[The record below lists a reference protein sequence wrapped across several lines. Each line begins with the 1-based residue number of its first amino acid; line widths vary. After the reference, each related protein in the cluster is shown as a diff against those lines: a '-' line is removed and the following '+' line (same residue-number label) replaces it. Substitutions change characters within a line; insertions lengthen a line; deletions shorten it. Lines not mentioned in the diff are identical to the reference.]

1 MLNNNGGVIDD
12 CIITKHGEDEY
23 YMVTNAGCR
32 EKDVKFIKDEAA
44 NLIVLITIRLKNII
58 SYSRS

>member
-1 MLNNNGGVIDD
+1 MLLNNNGGVIDD

-32 EKDVKFIKDEAA
+32 EKDVKFIKDEASQF
-44 NLIVLITIRLKNII
+44 NSVNHNTFEEH
-58 SYSRS
+58 Y